1 MKFIVAYQIIQDCYI
16 EIEASNTI
24 EAGEKFKRFP
34 RDAEEPITITG
45 IYPDYNRGMG
55 VLDPANKSD
64 KKIIDGMLKFQR
76 EQLESKDLYTARQKK
91 DIF

>member
-1 MKFIVAYQIIQDCYI
+1 
-16 EIEASNTI
+16 
-24 EAGEKFKRFP
+24 
-34 RDAEEPITITG
+34 
-45 IYPDYNRGMG
+45 MG